1 MLLARC
7 FNSVNIRKYNYIQNT
22 IIAYIS
28 NLLQTCY
35 TVLVNILV
43 LVIIQSP
50 FHLSVN
56 TTHTTHLHTF
66 RHRGSKPPTHRTRQG
81 SFPNFFYLL
90 IYNVQTA
97 L

>member
-35 TVLVNILV
+35 TVLVNI
-43 LVIIQSP
+43 
-50 FHLSVN
+50 
-56 TTHTTHLHTF
+56 
-66 RHRGSKPPTHRTRQG
+66 
-81 SFPNFFYLL
+81 
-90 IYNVQTA
+90 
-97 L
+97 

>member
-7 FNSVNIRKYNYIQNT
+7 FNSVNIRKYIYIQNT

-56 TTHTTHLHTF
+56 TTHTTHYTLLDIEVRSLRHTEIV
-66 RHRGSKPPTHRTRQG
+66 KDLPPKDL
-81 SFPNFFYLL
+81 FVNL
-90 IYNVQTA
+90 
-97 L
+97 